1 VVKINSPTNVQRN
14 PPQGRAAAQES
25 QAFTRIK
32 GAGMGCTGQVNIHRF
47 GFKLLAGS
55 KIQSGFVVQANADL
69 G

>member
-1 VVKINSPTNVQRN
+1 
-14 PPQGRAAAQES
+14 
-25 QAFTRIK
+25 
-32 GAGMGCTGQVNIHRF
+32 MGCTGQVNIHRF